1 MPRSDSEARITLSVL
16 DRLID
21 SEPGRP
27 ADPPPSRQRSLRE
40 LKQAVRRDLEW
51 LLNSRRSIL
60 PIAPDFEQLPRSL
73 ATYGLPDFSAA
84 SVTNPSDRA
93 SILRT
98 LEKTIARFEPRLKS
112 VSVVIETGASAKQA
126 LRFRIE
132 AELDVDPAP
141 EQVTFDTTLQLYN
154 GEYAIKEEE

>member
-21 SEPGRP
+21 SEPGSSM
-27 ADPPPSRQRSLRE
+27 DPPPSRQRSLRQ

-60 PIAPDFEQLPRSL
+60 PIPPDLEQLPRSL
-73 ATYGLPDFSAA
+73 AMYGLPDFSAA
-84 SVTNPSDRA
+84 SVSNPSDRT

-98 LEKTIARFEPRLKS
+98 LEKTIAHFEPRLKS
-112 VSVVIETGASAKQA
+112 VSVVLETGAGARQS

-141 EQVTFDTTLQLYN
+141 EQVAFDTTLQLYN
-154 GEYAIKEEE
+154 GEYEIKEEE

>member
-27 ADPPPSRQRSLRE
+27 ADPPPTRSRSLRE
-40 LKQAVRRDLEW
+40 LKHAVRRDLEW

-60 PIAPDFEQLPRSL
+60 PLPPDLEQTGRSL
-73 ATYGLPDFSAA
+73 MLYGLPDFSAA
-84 SVTNPSDRA
+84 SVSSPGDQA
-93 SILRT
+93 QILRT
-98 LEKTIARFEPRLKS
+98 LEEAIEQFEPRLQGVS
-112 VSVVIETGASAKQA
+112 VSLETGGGTERA

-132 AELDVDPAP
+132 AQLQVDPAP
-141 EQVTFDTTLQLYN
+141 EPVTFDTMLQLYS
-154 GEYAIKEEE
+154 GEYEVKEEE

>member
-1 MPRSDSEARITLSVL
+1 MARSDSETRITLSVL
-16 DRLID
+16 DRLTD

-27 ADPPPSRQRSLRE
+27 VDPPPSRMRSLRE

-60 PIAPDFEQLPRSL
+60 PLSPDLEQTIKSL

-84 SVTNPSDRA
+84 SVSNPSDRA
-93 SILRT
+93 SILKT
-98 LEKTIARFEPRLKS
+98 LERTIAQFERRLKS
-112 VSVVIETGASAKQA
+112 VAIAIETGATGKHS
-126 LRFRIE
+126 LRFRID

-141 EQVTFDTTLQLYN
+141 EQVAFDTTLQLYN
-154 GEYAIKEEE
+154 GEYDVKEEE